1 MDVGAIQAASVAT
14 TASYR
19 SFADATRSVLDLL
32 ESHLPDATLF
42 LSHLDRGHNVHRI
55 VDTRGGETFGL
66 QANQATPLRDSYCGR
81 MADDMGPRRCD
92 DLAAHPAYA
101 TLDIQQQLGAVSYLG
116 VPLELSDQTR
126 VGSLAALSRTPSRFS
141 DADEQLFAVLA
152 RVLSSELERESSTRD
167 LQRMSETLREHARG
181 LAALGRVTK
190 ALSGSRDA
198 RPAVCRAACEVTS
211 SPVAFLLEP
220 SGREFVST
228 AMVGVDIAPV
238 TIQPRPESEYGS
250 RAFTSRQSYFVA
262 DARAH
267 PALAAPLVE
276 ATGARSALFEPVLRG
291 DQIAGVLIL
300 IWRHAVDS
308 IPDAVADMLALLAA
322 QAAVAIE
329 REELRSRVGALAL
342 SDPLTGLGTRRTWDD
357 ELPRELARARRSEA
371 PVSIAVIDL
380 DHLSAFNM
388 LRGEQEGDRLV
399 KESSSA
405 WRAQLREVDL
415 IARLEGAE
423 FGVLLPGLR
432 ARRGVRRARARPCLH
447 AARPD
452 RLGRRRPLGR
462 RGAGRPAARPLRRRA
477 RRRQVGRARHDDR
490 RRLELPQALA
500 DRRVALLGVVVGPVP
515 ADALVELERG
525 LVVVL
530 DVVDVEPHVDDAL
543 VLVDDRGG
551 AVRGHGDAR
560 GQDRQRAA
568 RLLAQAGERVA
579 RVGQRKVDRR
589 VARAGGG
596 GDRDGVR
603 TGRGEDGDRPLRPVR
618 KHSR

>member
-32 ESHLPDATLF
+32 EAHLPDATLF

-55 VDTRGGETFGL
+55 VDTRAGESFGL

-81 MADDMGPRRCD
+81 MAEDLGPRRVD
-92 DLAAHPAYA
+92 DLAAHPVYA
-101 TLDIQQQLGAVSYLG
+101 TLDVQQQLGAVSYLG
-116 VPLELSDQTR
+116 VPLELSDRTR
-126 VGSLAALSRTPSRFS
+126 VGSLAALSRAPAAFT

-267 PALAAPLVE
+267 PALAPPLVE

-300 IWRHAVDS
+300 VWRHAVES
-308 IPDAVADMLALLAA
+308 IPDAVADMLSLLAA

-357 ELPRELARARRSEA
+357 ELPRELARARRSES
-371 PVSIAVIDL
+371 PVAIAVIDL

-405 WRAQLREVDL
+405 WRAQLREVDM

-423 FGVLLPGLR
+423 FGVILPDCGLGEACDVLERVRAMTPRGQTASAGVARWDGEEPADLLL
-432 ARRGVRRARARPCLH
+432 ARC
-447 AARPD
+447 
-452 RLGRRRPLGR
+452 
-462 RGAGRPAARPLRRRA
+462 
-477 RRRQVGRARHDDR
+477 
-490 RRLELPQALA
+490 
-500 DRRVALLGVVVGPVP
+500 
-515 ADALVELERG
+515 ADAL
-525 LVVVL
+525 
-530 DVVDVEPHVDDAL
+530 
-543 VLVDDRGG
+543 
-551 AVRGHGDAR
+551 
-560 GQDRQRAA
+560 AA
-568 RLLAQAGERVA
+568 AKSAG
-579 RVGQRKVDRR
+579 
-589 VARAGGG
+589 
-596 GDRDGVR
+596 RDM
-603 TGRGEDGDRPLRPVR
+603 TIAAD
-618 KHSR
+618 